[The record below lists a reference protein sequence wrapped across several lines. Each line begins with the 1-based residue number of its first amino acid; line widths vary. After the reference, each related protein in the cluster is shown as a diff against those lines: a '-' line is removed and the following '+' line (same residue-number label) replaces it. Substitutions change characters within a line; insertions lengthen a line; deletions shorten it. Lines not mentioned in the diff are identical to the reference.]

1 MLLDDNVVKKIIV
14 LYYCIVNKL
23 RKSVSAIIVCL
34 ANDASEHSVVA
45 FHDRSVHKKDGSRA
59 IIRI

>member
-23 RKSVSAIIVCL
+23 RKSVSAIID
-34 ANDASEHSVVA
+34 ANDASDHSVVA